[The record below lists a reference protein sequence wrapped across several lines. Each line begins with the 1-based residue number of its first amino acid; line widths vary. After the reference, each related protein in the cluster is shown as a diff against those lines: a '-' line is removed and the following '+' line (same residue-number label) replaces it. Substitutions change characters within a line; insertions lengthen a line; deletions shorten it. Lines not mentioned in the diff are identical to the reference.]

1 MIGVS
6 FEQRISDAPLSKE
19 EYYLAGVMLGLGFLR
34 NKEEKKFRIL
44 DLLEDPDTEEEIA
57 LAKRYRD
64 KVDDPEWKDT
74 DIFWVEEENAPL
86 GAQQIR
92 SLFISIQREI
102 AHKNYRDQPIAKSEI
117 FQKLIAM
124 DVVVLSI
131 TDAREQIRVLAKQME
146 TQWGS
151 ESIRSL
157 FTEPEAFRDTKGNGN
172 FASMNRRQFYKQ
184 NHNPKMQRMTQR
196 QFRRKM

>member
-1 MIGVS
+1 MIGIG

-34 NKEEKKFRIL
+34 NKEEKKFRIF
-44 DLLEDPDTEEEIA
+44 DLLEDPVTEEEIA

-64 KVDDPEWKDT
+64 KVDDPNWKET

-86 GAQQIR
+86 GAQQVR
-92 SLFISIQREI
+92 SLFIHMQREAI
-102 AHKNYRDQPIAKSEI
+102 RKNYCDQPIAKSEI

-124 DVVVLSI
+124 DVAVLSI
-131 TDAREQIRVLAKQME
+131 ADAKEQIRILAKQME
-146 TQWGS
+146 GHWDGET
-151 ESIRSL
+151 IRTWFS
-157 FTEPEAFRDTKGNGN
+157 EPEAFREQKGNGS